1 MITLEDVEAARK
13 AIKSLIKRTPLKHS
27 QFLSNFC
34 GGEIYLKLENLQVTG
49 SFKVRGAINKLLSLD
64 AKETERGI
72 ITASAG
78 NHALAV
84 AFAAEKLGIHAKII
98 LPINASKVKIDKIK
112 KYNVELVLHG
122 KIYDEAEREAIE
134 LAKKDGL
141 TYISPYNDKWIIA
154 GQGTVGLEILQD
166 LPNIDTVIVPVGGG
180 GLISGIGV
188 AVKGVKPS
196 VKVLGVQSEASPVM
210 YESLKAGRIIDVEM
224 RESIADGLFGG
235 IEKGSITFE
244 IIQRYVDDLILVK
257 EETIRKAISLLWD
270 KEQQVVEGSGAA
282 AIAPI
287 LEKPNL
293 FKGKTVAV
301 VISGGNIEEQLFQEI
316 LTWARSSSLS

>member
-1 MITLEDVEAARK
+1 
-13 AIKSLIKRTPLKHS
+13 
-27 QFLSNFC
+27 
-34 GGEIYLKLENLQVTG
+34 
-49 SFKVRGAINKLLSLD
+49 
-64 AKETERGI
+64 
-72 ITASAG
+72 
-78 NHALAV
+78 
-84 AFAAEKLGIHAKII
+84 
-98 LPINASKVKIDKIK
+98 
-112 KYNVELVLHG
+112 
-122 KIYDEAEREAIE
+122 
-134 LAKKDGL
+134 
-141 TYISPYNDKWIIA
+141 
-154 GQGTVGLEILQD
+154 
-166 LPNIDTVIVPVGGG
+166 
-180 GLISGIGV
+180 
-188 AVKGVKPS
+188 
-196 VKVLGVQSEASPVM
+196 M